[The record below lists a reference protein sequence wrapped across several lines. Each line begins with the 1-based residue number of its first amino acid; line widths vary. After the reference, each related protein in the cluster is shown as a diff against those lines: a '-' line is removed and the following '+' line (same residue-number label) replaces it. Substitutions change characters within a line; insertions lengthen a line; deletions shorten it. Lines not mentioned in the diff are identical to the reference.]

1 METIVSSFIV
11 KEINKLKKKKVIS
24 LETAISIWRQNLL
37 SKFLIYVGLKTIKP
51 LISILIYIGLEI

>member
-11 KEINKLKKKKVIS
+11 KEINKLKKKVIS